1 MKLSK
6 LSYLPVL
13 IACVLLLSGASES
26 EKSLSET
33 PSKPAVTKN
42 EQSASDHKQPAPNDF
57 KANKSQQ
64 AQDESKA
71 RIEHGPCAQANK
83 GTNYPKGDAGQ
94 FWVWPPTSGWAVVYI
109 TAVYAF
115 VALGQLWFIRRQAN
129 IARQALTTSER
140 PWVGVG
146 FEREYTLG
154 NDFVDLRIYNSGKS
168 PGHIKEI
175 RLVGFEVVDKDVPI
189 SYRPQTAPPPGKGTA
204 WSIFSGESTFQRW
217 DVLLSVGEIA
227 EVANKTKR
235 LAIFGSVC
243 YEDIFCDSHITN
255 FCRVFMEGDEPVN
268 GKFMIPPDAK
278 PGQNEAT

>member
-168 PGHIKEI
+168 PGHIKDV
-175 RLVGFEVVDKDVPI
+175 RLVGFQVAEKDKSIP
-189 SYRPQTAPPPGKGTA
+189 YKPKAAPPPRTGTA
-204 WSIFSGESTFQRW
+204 WTIFPGESTTQRW
-217 DVLLSVGEIA
+217 DVRLEPEEIT
-227 EVANKTKR
+227 EVAKKTKR
-235 LAIFGSVC
+235 LTLFGFVWYADIFGNGHV
-243 YEDIFCDSHITN
+243 TN
-255 FCRVFMEGDEPVN
+255 FYRDWMEVGEPLN
-268 GKFMIPPDAK
+268 GRFMIPPDAQR
-278 PGQNEAT
+278 GQNEAT